1 MKNTTS
7 SINEGELESQNP
19 QVKWYIITFLSLL
32 YGTISVVSVIGN
44 GLIIY
49 TVAANKKIQF
59 IINIFI
65 CNLAVSDIIIG
76 VLVAPFQFQTA
87 LLQKWIFPR
96 IACKIAPFAA
106 TLSVNVSILTL
117 VAISLDRYHE
127 ILSPANSKKTNHETM
142 LQNHHIH
149 LDSVNHVERGQV
161 VQLHRCTQRK
171 QCVTVWTRQCR
182 SA

>member
-76 VLVAPFQFQTA
+76 KVLV
-87 LLQKWIFPR
+87 KNDVYIIFV
-96 IACKIAPFAA
+96 K
-106 TLSVNVSILTL
+106 
-117 VAISLDRYHE
+117 
-127 ILSPANSKKTNHETM
+127 ILSIKRCSSCTFPIS
-142 LQNHHIH
+142 
-149 LDSVNHVERGQV
+149 DS
-161 VQLHRCTQRK
+161 T
-171 QCVTVWTRQCR
+171 VTKMVRNN
-182 SA
+182 